1 MLKLVNIKKDYFVTK
16 DLTVHALKGLNI
28 TFRDNEFVS
37 ILGPSGCGKTTLLN
51 IIGGLDHYTN
61 GDLFIDGVSTKT
73 FKDRDWDT
81 YRNHSIGFVFQS
93 YNLIPHQ
100 TILENVELALTIG
113 GMDKKERTKK
123 AKEALDKVGLKDQY
137 KKKGSQLS
145 GGQCQRV
152 AIARAIV
159 NEPDILLADEP
170 TGALDSETSIQIMDI
185 IKKIAEERLV
195 IMVTH
200 NPELAERYST
210 RIIKLLDGE
219 VVSDSDPFDGEGVK
233 PKKKKNRSK
242 LDVKKDVIDLDRKI
256 KITEVNID
264 SEIRNNEIM
273 LKNPG
278 LSPEEKEKLFE
289 ESQVRVKN
297 LNTEKNRLKE
307 EKKTVSKG
315 DRKSK
320 LGWWQSFRLSLRNL
334 VSKLKRTL
342 LVIFAGS
349 IGIIG
354 VSSVLAISQGVQNY
368 IHDMEDDMLSGN
380 PIEISTSSY
389 DLSSI
394 TQSMNVF
401 NTGST
406 VVNNV
411 EDGKVKVK
419 SIIDELIAFNGDV
432 AEVLIKNDIT
442 QDYIDYVNAMP
453 EENYAVISEDYGVDL
468 VNNIYTSSPFLD
480 KDDNIDTKVMSIA
493 SIRYTYISM
502 MQNIEE
508 FQKYASYVATIAQ
521 PMSQAF
527 DNDDYILSQYDIVSD
542 PDTSHLAK
550 DENEIMIVLDN
561 DGTMSDLVLAELGY
575 YDQNEFLNIIYKS
588 IKSDKYDKDLD
599 KPEFEIDELVGKEF
613 TYYPNDAIYTKNTT
627 HNMLNSTTIDYS
639 SFHYNYDESTIE
651 DKSGAMKLKVTAV
664 LQPKKDISY
673 GSLSCGFYYTEALA
687 KKMIKDSKDSEVVTY
702 LKENVEDAGYGRNY
716 YSTISEV
723 PNPMGGTLDAAAG
736 IIYTVNFKFEDTYF
750 ENHIGFAGAPNI
762 IMTMGGSSGSN
773 DLYVLSEYDIGGSEL
788 PETIEIYPIDFDNK
802 DLITDYLDKWNEDGD
817 ITFNGKTISRDE
829 RTDIKYSDN
838 LSIIINLINQLINII
853 TYALIAFTALS
864 LLVSTVM
871 IAIITYVS
879 VIERVKEIGVIR
891 ALGGRKKDVSRLFN
905 AETFI
910 IGLASGIFG
919 VAFTY
924 LIQTIANL
932 IIGNLSGIYTLA
944 ALQWWHVLIMIGIS
958 VVLTLISGLFPSRAA
973 ARKDPADA
981 LRTE

>member
-1 MLKLVNIKKDYFVTK
+1 MLKLVNIKKDYYITK

-51 IIGGLDHYTN
+51 IIGGLDHYTG

-100 TILENVELALTIG
+100 TILENVELALTIA
-113 GMDKKERTKK
+113 GMDKKERIKR

-185 IKKIAEERLV
+185 IKEIAEERLV

-200 NPELAERYST
+200 NPDLAEKYST
-210 RIIKLLDGE
+210 RIVNLLDGNII
-219 VVSDSDPFDGEGVK
+219 SDSNPFNDEGVEI
-233 PKKKKNRSK
+233 KKKKNKSK
-242 LDVKKDVIDLDRKI
+242 VEIKKELIDIDRQI
-256 KITEVNID
+256 AIVDINID
-264 SEIRNNEIM
+264 SEVKNTKM
-273 LKNPG
+273 TLKNRN
-278 LSPEEKEKLFE
+278 LSKEEKENLKKESNKRIEEFENNKDKL
-289 ESQVRVKN
+289 KN
-297 LNTEKNRLKE
+297 KKKE
-307 EKKTVSKG
+307 TKHG

-320 LGWWQSFRLSLRNL
+320 LGSFQAFRLSLRNL
-334 VSKLKRTL
+334 ISKLKRTI

-354 VSSVLAISQGVQNY
+354 VSSVLAISQGVTNY

-394 TQSMNVF
+394 TSSMTMF
-401 NTGST
+401 DTGST
-406 VVNNV
+406 VINNV

-442 QDYIDYVNAMP
+442 EDYVEYVEAMP
-453 EENYAVISEDYGVDL
+453 EEDYAVISKDYGVDL

-480 KDDNIDTKVMSIA
+480 KDDNINTKVMSIA

-502 MQNIEE
+502 MKEIDE
-508 FQKYASYVATIAQ
+508 FEKYASYVASIAQ
-521 PMSQAF
+521 PMSQMF
-527 DNDDYILSQYDIVSD
+527 TDEDYILSQYDIVSD
-542 PDTSHLAK
+542 KETSYIPQK
-550 DENEIMIVLDN
+550 EDEIMIVLDN

-575 YDQNEFLNIIYKS
+575 YNQNEFLNIIYKS
-588 IKSDKYDKDLD
+588 IKSDKYDESLD
-599 KPEFEIDELVGKEF
+599 KDEFSIDELLGKEF
-613 TYYPNDAIYTKNTT
+613 TYYPNDAIYTKNT
-627 HNMLNSTTIDYS
+627 NQGSMLNSETLDYS
-639 SFHYNYDESTIE
+639 TFHYSYDEDLIE
-651 DKSGAMKLKVTAV
+651 DKSEAITLKVTAV
-664 LQPKKDISY
+664 LQPKESVSY
-673 GSLSCGFYYTEALA
+673 GSLDCGFYYTEELA
-687 KKMIKDSKDSEVVTY
+687 EKMIEDSLDSEIVTY
-702 LKENVEDAGYGRNY
+702 LEENITDSGYGKNY
-716 YSTISEV
+716 YSTVSEIQL
-723 PNPMGGTLDAAAG
+723 PQGTYNAASG
-736 IIYTVNFKFEDTYF
+736 IVYTIDFEFEENYF
-750 ENHIGFAGAPNI
+750 ENYVGFAGAPNI
-762 IMTMGGSSGSN
+762 VMTMGGSSGSN
-773 DLYVLSEYDIGGSEL
+773 DLYVLSEYDIGGSTL
-788 PETIEIYPIDFDNK
+788 PETISIYPIDFDNK
-802 DLITDYLDKWNEDGD
+802 GLITDYLDKWNSDEDLEV
-817 ITFNGKTISRDE
+817 NGKTITRDS
-829 RTDIKYSDN
+829 RTDIKYTDN
-838 LSIIINLINQLINII
+838 LSIIIELINNLINII
-853 TYALIAFTALS
+853 TYALIAFTGLS

-910 IGLASGIFG
+910 IGLASGVFG
-919 VAFTY
+919 IAITY
-924 LIQTIANL
+924 LMEVVANL

-944 ALQWWHVLIMIGIS
+944 SLQWNHVVIMIAVSI
-958 VVLTLISGLFPSRAA
+958 VLTLISGLFPAKAA